1 MWNLTSTDLEL
12 AKEELKGRR
21 AAVEARYTKDIQ
33 GLDADLAEIETLERI
48 ATAFALKHKSEGV
61 GNTTTSEAEPGSKPN
76 PVLELPSLWTPG
88 PDRGGKHGETSRWR
102 LSLADRSDASQ
113 V

>member
-33 GLDADLAEIETLERI
+33 GLAADLAEIETLERI

-61 GNTTTSEAEPGSKPN
+61 GNTTTSEAEPGSEPN
-76 PVLELPSLWTPG
+76 PVLGLPSLWAPG
-88 PDRGGKHGETSRWR
+88 PDREDRD
-102 LSLADRSDASQ
+102 ADRSRSR
-113 V
+113 

>member
-33 GLDADLAEIETLERI
+33 GLDADLAEIEMLERI
-48 ATAFALKHKSEGV
+48 ATAFALKHKTEGV
-61 GNTTTSEAEPGSKPN
+61 GNTTTSEAEPGSEPN
-76 PVLELPSLWTPG
+76 PVLELPSLRAPG
-88 PDRGGKHGETSRWR
+88 PDRVGKHGETSRWR
-102 LSLADRSDASQ
+102 LSLPDRSDASQ